1 MIDAVGD
8 GGDREGDAGG
18 GPRDDDARRPVGDG
32 ALRGDAAHASPEEV
46 FDVVEDALLNLWN
59 VVDDLSRLRA
69 PESRYYRVTIFGS
82 SRMREGDP
90 VYDDVRRLARELAS
104 MGCDIVT
111 GGGPGLMQAAN
122 EGEALADGDGSTR
135 SYGLNIDVEHEQEPN
150 PFVEKAY
157 THRTFF
163 SRLHHFV
170 RLSHAFVV
178 VRGGIGTTLEAFM
191 IWQLL
196 QVRHLTDLPL
206 VMVGE
211 MWEDLVAWARRHML
225 DSDRDLAGPDDLR
238 IPRCVAGVDEAVEII
253 RRDMEGPGTPDG

>member
-1 MIDAVGD
+1 MTD
-8 GGDREGDAGG
+8 GEGG
-18 GPRDDDARRPVGDG
+18 GEADG
-32 ALRGDAAHASPEEV
+32 SAVPGGPLRGDAEAASPREV
-46 FDVVEDALLNLWN
+46 FDVVEDALRDLWN
-59 VVDDLSRLRA
+59 VVDDLSRLRPPA
-69 PESRYYRVTIFGS
+69 SEYYRVTIFGS

-90 VYDDVRRLARELAS
+90 VYGDVRRLARELAT

-122 EGEALADGDGSTR
+122 EGEGLADGDGATR
-135 SYGLNIDVEHEQEPN
+135 SYGLNIDVPHEQEPN

-178 VRGGIGTTLEAFM
+178 VRGGVGTTLEALM

-196 QVRHLTDLPL
+196 QVRHVPDLPL
-206 VMVGE
+206 VMMGE
-211 MWEDLVAWARRHML
+211 MWEDLVSWARRHML
-225 DSDRDLAGPDDLR
+225 RDDRDLADPDDLG
-238 IPRCVAGVDEAVEII
+238 IPRCVADVDEAVEVI
-253 RRDMEGPGTPDG
+253 RRHMESTGTRDG